1 MDDILT
7 PPERLRRAFAGEAV
21 DRVPFA
27 PKIWLDLAA
36 LLTNTAMRAVIE
48 DPFLA
53 LKVMVDAGLVVGADG
68 VRQFILPARKT
79 EQDGE
84 TVFEIDESGRRMG
97 TIDMPGGWATYLFDP
112 ADFRLDDPHFI
123 AHQNFWKSDEPFV
136 KDISDVQKIVVPDKS
151 FYEETGYGD
160 FQRRMIAYAGDRIAL
175 FGDCDSATLS
185 FYIGFRGIERGLM
198 DFIQDPGLVHAMM
211 EKGVA
216 RSIERGK
223 FNLDLGLRILR
234 LNDSTANMSLIS
246 PKHWREFIFPH
257 MKTVCDELHNYSPD
271 VKIYCHI
278 CGNVLPIIEL
288 LAEAGIDC
296 IAPLDPLGGFS
307 VADARDRVG
316 DNMVLMGGVDT
327 LSFIQS
333 NEAEI
338 TEEAQRCINEG
349 LVDRGRFILSSGCA
363 IPRASRKEILQAVS
377 TAAHT
382 FELAGNLQNQYSVNP
397 NCRINC

>member
-1 MDDILT
+1 MNDILT
-7 PPERLRRAFAGEAV
+7 PPERLRRAFAGEDV
-21 DRVPFA
+21 DRVPFV

-36 LLTNTAMRAVIE
+36 MLTNTDMRAVIE

-53 LKVMVDAGLVVGADG
+53 LKVMVDAGLLVEADG
-68 VRQFILPARKT
+68 VRQFLIPARKT
-79 EQDGE
+79 EQVGE
-84 TVFEIDESGRRMG
+84 IVYEVDESDRKLG
-97 TIDMPGGWATYLFDP
+97 TIDMPGGWATQLFD
-112 ADFRLDDPHFI
+112 ASDFRLDNPYTI
-123 AHQNFWKSDEPFV
+123 AHQNFWKADEPFV
-136 KDISDVQKIVVPDKS
+136 RDISDVQKIAVPDKT

-160 FQRRMIAYAGDRIAL
+160 FQRRMMTYAGDRIAL
-175 FGDCDSATLS
+175 IGDCDSATLS

-198 DFIQDPGLVHAMM
+198 DFIENPGLVHAMM

-223 FNLDLGLRILR
+223 FNIDLGLRILR

-257 MKTVCDELHNYSPD
+257 MKTVCNELHYYCPD

-307 VADARDRVG
+307 VAEARQRVG
-316 DNMVLMGGVDT
+316 DCMVLMGGVDT

-333 NEAEI
+333 TEAEI
-338 TEEAQRCINEG
+338 TEESRHCMSEG
-349 LVDRGRFILSSGCA
+349 LVGRGRFILGSGCA
-363 IPRASRKEILQAVS
+363 IPRTARNEILQAVS

-382 FELAGNLQNQYSVNP
+382 FEPADGL
-397 NCRINC
+397 

>member
-21 DRVPFA
+21 DRVPFV

-36 LLTNTAMRAVIE
+36 MLTHTDMRAIIE
-48 DPFLA
+48 DPLLA
-53 LKVMVDAGLVVGADG
+53 LQVLVDAGLLVEADG
-68 VRQFILPARKT
+68 ARQFLIPARKT
-79 EQDGE
+79 EQVGD
-84 TVFEIDESGRRMG
+84 TVYEVDATGRRLGEIDMA
-97 TIDMPGGWATYLFDP
+97 GGWATLLFDA
-112 ADFRLDDPHFI
+112 ADFRLDDPHTI
-123 AHQNFWKSDEPFV
+123 AHQNFWKSDEPLV
-136 KDISDVQKIVVPDKS
+136 KDMADVQKIAVPDKS

-160 FQRRMIAYAGDRIAL
+160 FQRRVMAYAAERIAL

-198 DFIQDPGLVHAMM
+198 DFIENPRLVHALM

-246 PKHWREFIFPH
+246 PRHWREFIFPH
-257 MKTVCDELHNYSPD
+257 MKTVCDELHHYCPEA
-271 VKIYCHI
+271 KIYCHI
-278 CGNVLPIIEL
+278 CGNVLPIIEQ
-288 LAEAGIDC
+288 LAEAGLDC

-307 VADARDRVG
+307 VAEARQRAG
-316 DNMVLMGGVDT
+316 DDMVLMGGVDT

-333 NEAEI
+333 SEAAIAAES
-338 TEEAQRCINEG
+338 QRCIREG
-349 LVDRGRFILSSGCA
+349 RVGRGRFILGSGCA
-363 IPRASRKEILQAVS
+363 IPRSASLKMLQTVS
-377 TAAHT
+377 SAAHT
-382 FELAGNLQNQYSVNP
+382 FDLAG
-397 NCRINC
+397 